1 MPHRPQIV
9 LAALAAVTLAACSP
23 GEAGGTFGLA
33 EIAAAEAAGF
43 TRASFC
49 TGTLG
54 ADEVEKVY
62 VPSGATC
69 ALEGTRVRGD
79 VKVARGATLL
89 ATGARIDGNVQAED
103 ATVVSLVAQTTVE
116 GNVQVKRR
124 AAVLVEDSI
133 IGGDLQVE
141 ERGASLVTT
150 GTRIGGDLQVTKAAS
165 AEIAGALI
173 EGDLQLVENTGALTV
188 LASEVR
194 SNLQVF
200 KNVAGVRLD
209 DNRVA
214 QALQCKENT
223 PAPQGDGNVAGDKED
238 QCAAL

>member
-1 MPHRPQIV
+1 MPHRPRTV
-9 LAALAAVTLAACSP
+9 LAALAAVTLAACSS

-49 TGTLG
+49 TGALG

-103 ATVVSLVAQTTVE
+103 AAVVSLVAQTTVE

-124 AAVLVEDSI
+124 AAVLVEDGI
-133 IGGDLQVE
+133 
-141 ERGASLVTT
+141 
-150 GTRIGGDLQVTKAAS
+150 IGGDLQVTKAAS
-165 AEIAGALI
+165 AEISGAWI
-173 EGDLQLVENTGALTV
+173 EGDLQLVENTGALAV
-188 LASEVR
+188 LDSEVR

-209 DNRVA
+209 DNRIA
-214 QALQCKENT
+214 QALQCKENA
-223 PAPQGDGNVAGDKED
+223 PAPQGGGNVAGEKEE
-238 QCAAL
+238 QCVAL

>member
-1 MPHRPQIV
+1 MPHRPLRL
-9 LAALAAVTLAACSP
+9 LAAFAATAIAACSSS
-23 GEAGGTFGLA
+23 EGGTFGLA

-69 ALEGTRVRGD
+69 TLDGTRVRGD

-89 ATGARIDGNVQAED
+89 ATGARVDGNVQAED
-103 ATVVSLVAQTTVE
+103 AAAVSLVSLTTVE
-116 GNVQVKRR
+116 GDVQVKRR
-124 AAVLVEDSI
+124 AAVLVEDAI
-133 IGGDLQVE
+133 IGGDLQIE

-150 GTRIGGDLQVTKAAS
+150 GSRIDGNLQVTKAAS
-165 AEIAGALI
+165 AAIAGAVI
-173 EGDLQLVENTGALTV
+173 NGDLQLVENTGALSVVDT
-188 LASEVR
+188 EVR

-200 KNVAGVRLD
+200 KNLAGVQLE
-209 DNRVA
+209 DNRIS
-214 QALQCKENT
+214 QALQCNENS
-223 PAPQGDGNVAGDKED
+223 PAPQGGGNVAGEKEE